1 MCRAC
6 TVFVQSVRLLRSAPY
21 SLMIVSVLAKPE
33 TIRDVP
39 CWPSAQTPSPS
50 IERVM
55 PGYAASAVRGPRKA
69 RGRAFHV
76 KAWGYAQARATGCEQ
91 FREVRAGRAG
101 IPWMTQVIAT
111 FTLSL
116 LHTAAIGRLGNPRLS
131 FYARRRRIGSS

>member
-6 TVFVQSVRLLRSAPY
+6 TVFVQSVHLLRSAPY

-69 RGRAFHV
+69 GGRAFH
-76 KAWGYAQARATGCEQ
+76 A
-91 FREVRAGRAG
+91 
-101 IPWMTQVIAT
+101 
-111 FTLSL
+111 
-116 LHTAAIGRLGNPRLS
+116 RLGDMRRHERLAVS
-131 FYARRRRIGSS
+131 NFVKSEQAGPGYRG